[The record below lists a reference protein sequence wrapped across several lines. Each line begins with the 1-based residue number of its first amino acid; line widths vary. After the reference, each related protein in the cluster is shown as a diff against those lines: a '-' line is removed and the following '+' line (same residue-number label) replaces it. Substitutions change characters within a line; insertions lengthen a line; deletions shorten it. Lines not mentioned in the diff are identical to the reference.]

1 MGWTPKTITD
11 YIDDPTTTK
20 RELVTIL
27 DLHDKCKLG
36 TRQLLPGLYNNY
48 QIVNRI
54 MNQIGS
60 FNKQYK
66 EVKALS
72 FREWSNDPG
81 LEPIVTEDS
90 YADSEQHQP

>member
-1 MGWTPKTITD
+1 
-11 YIDDPTTTK
+11 
-20 RELVTIL
+20 
-27 DLHDKCKLG
+27 
-36 TRQLLPGLYNNY
+36 
-48 QIVNRI
+48 